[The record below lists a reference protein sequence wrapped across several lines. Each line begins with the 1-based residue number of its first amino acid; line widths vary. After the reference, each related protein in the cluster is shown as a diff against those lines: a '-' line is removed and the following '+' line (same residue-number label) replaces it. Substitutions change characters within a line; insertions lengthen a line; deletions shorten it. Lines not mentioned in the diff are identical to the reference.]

1 MKEEERRYEEAARVL
16 PGRLR
21 ALALTQPPEVRRLAE
36 EFRLRAGRPLA
47 VLLPEGES
55 SGEKLYALMTGLLS
69 DAPRREAM
77 SRALRD
83 MAVPDAAEQI
93 YQTLVRLMEKRAN

>member
-1 MKEEERRYEEAARVL
+1 MKEEEHRYEEAARVL

-21 ALALTQPPEVRRLAE
+21 EQALAQPPEVRQLAE
-36 EFRLRAGRPLA
+36 EFRLRAGQPLV